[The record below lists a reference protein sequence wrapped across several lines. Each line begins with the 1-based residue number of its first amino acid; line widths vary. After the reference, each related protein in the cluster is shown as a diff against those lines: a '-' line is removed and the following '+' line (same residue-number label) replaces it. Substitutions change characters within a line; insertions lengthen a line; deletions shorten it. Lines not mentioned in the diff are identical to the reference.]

1 MPADDLGSLP
11 AYRTSG
17 ESAETEVIEAELV
30 HEEPSGDTGII
41 EVEPERRRS
50 ALPGVIALLAALVV
64 PVLAGI
70 AVGAAT
76 DGDAAGGTVLGWLAI
91 WFSVGAVL
99 LGLVAVL
106 FRMGRVWGAIAI
118 VVGALANPWLQLQ
131 LLRWL
136 GGA

>member
-11 AYRTSG
+11 AYRATD
-17 ESAETEVIEAELV
+17 ETEVIEAELV
-30 HEEPSGDTGII
+30 HEEPSGDTGMI

-50 ALPGVIALLAALVV
+50 VIPGVIVLLLGLAV

-76 DGDAAGGTVLGWLAI
+76 GGDAAGGTALAWAAI
-91 WFSVGAVL
+91 GLSIGAVL

-106 FRMGRVWGAIAI
+106 FRMGRVWGALGA
-118 VVGALANPWLQLQ
+118 VLGALANPWLQLQ
-131 LLRWL
+131 VLNWI
-136 GGA
+136 GG